1 MTAVGVSGA
10 SSTLGPGASRPELRG
25 RISPPWTR
33 QRIML
38 LGGVAAVIVLFV
50 VSWIEIGMG
59 IVPLFTGIGNIIKFV
74 GKTVPPQFSGF
85 ASFQHTMTLALET
98 VCMAVIGT
106 AIAVVVSIPVGFL
119 AARNTTPHPALRW
132 LARGIIIVCRSVPD
146 LIFAIVFVEAIGIG
160 VLPGVLALGFHS
172 VGMLGKLFAEAIEQV
187 PEPPREALTSTG
199 AGRLQNLTTSVVPQV
214 LPSFSSLSLYRLDI
228 NLRSSVV
235 LGYVGA
241 GGIGFALNAAMGEL
255 LFKEAVAIVLVIF
268 ALIVVMEA
276 VAAIVRRS
284 LIGTDRPI
292 TGAAGIPKRTL
303 GDRLLNRV
311 APREAPAGD
320 LPTFDRETVRPPWT
334 RERVQGR
341 IFIFG
346 GLLVLA
352 LSFWDTGVDPISIVT
367 SFGKIGHTVAEYF
380 PPNFESARSSLL
392 TGTLQSAAVA
402 LVATAVGVI
411 FAIPIGLAAARNVS
425 DRWTYRAARTFLLIV
440 RAVPELIL
448 AIIFVVAVGL
458 GLVAGAFALMVGTV
472 GFMSKLVADGVEEV
486 PPLPREAVLS
496 VGATRGQETVTS
508 VVGPSVPMLVGNSL
522 YLMDVN
528 FRSSTILG
536 IVGAGGIGYLLQQS
550 VQILAYRTTGA
561 IIVATF
567 VVVLAIEIITNWVR
581 KQVI

>member
-1 MTAVGVSGA
+1 MTAVGA
-10 SSTLGPGASRPELRG
+10 PSTLGSGASRPGLPG

-33 QRIML
+33 PRIML
-38 LGGVAAVIVLFV
+38 LGGVAAVVVLFV
-50 VSWIEIGMG
+50 VAWIEIGMG
-59 IVPLFTGIGNIIKFV
+59 VVPLFTGIGNIVKFV

-146 LIFAIVFVEAIGIG
+146 LIFAIVFVEALGIGI
-160 VLPGVLALGFHS
+160 LPGVLALGFHS

-199 AGRLQNLTTSVVPQV
+199 AGRLQNLTTSVIPQV

-255 LFKEAVAIVLVIF
+255 LFKEAIAIVLVIF
-268 ALIVVMEA
+268 ALIVIMEA

-284 LIGTDRPI
+284 LIGTDNPI
-292 TGAAGIPKRTL
+292 TGGYAGAPPRSI
-303 GDRLLNRV
+303 GDRLLSRI
-311 APREAPAGD
+311 APKKAPAGD
-320 LPTFDRETVRPPWT
+320 QPTFDRATVRPPWT

-367 SFGKIGHTVAEYF
+367 SFAKIGHTLAAYF
-380 PPNFESARSSLL
+380 PPNFESARSNLL

-402 LVATAVGVI
+402 LVATVAGVV

-425 DRWTYRAARTFLLIV
+425 DRWIYRAARTFLLIV

-486 PPLPREAVLS
+486 PPGPREAVLS
-496 VGATRGQETVTS
+496 AGATRGQETVTS
-508 VVGPSVPMLVGNSL
+508 VVGPSVPLLVGNSL

-536 IVGAGGIGYLLQQS
+536 LVGAGGIGYLLQQS
-550 VQILAYRTTGA
+550 VQVLAYRTTGA

-581 KQVI
+581 RQVI